1 MAVLWGE
8 QERPAG
14 VADWDGQDALPALL
28 EPGLAG
34 ADQGRQPAR
43 QDQGRRISEA
53 TSQVMTDINQ
63 CC

>member
-1 MAVLWGE
+1 MERNGGAVGE
-8 QERPAG
+8 QERTAG
-14 VADWDGQDALPALL
+14 VAHWDGQDALPALL

-53 TSQVMTDINQ
+53 TS
-63 CC
+63 